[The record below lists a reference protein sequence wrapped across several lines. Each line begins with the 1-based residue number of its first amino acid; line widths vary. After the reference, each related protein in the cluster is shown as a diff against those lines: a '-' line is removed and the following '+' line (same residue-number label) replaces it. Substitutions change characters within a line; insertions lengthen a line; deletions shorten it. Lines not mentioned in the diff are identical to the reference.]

1 MIIGINIH
9 ILISTLFETDR
20 RRLLEGERKQTK
32 VFEREEKFSAAG
44 SFGCGR
50 PADGGAV
57 ASRGGGGGLE
67 SSRGE
72 IPRRRN
78 LLQAFVVVLAELA
91 QAHRRVYHRL
101 IGRLDAVL
109 FRLRQLIGP
118 LPRLERVG
126 EIPLHATAV
135 RPLLLHS
142 GEELGGVV
150 AGVKF
155 PQLLLSGG

>member
-1 MIIGINIH
+1 M
-9 ILISTLFETDR
+9 
-20 RRLLEGERKQTK
+20 
-32 VFEREEKFSAAG
+32 
-44 SFGCGR
+44 
-50 PADGGAV
+50 
-57 ASRGGGGGLE
+57 
-67 SSRGE
+67 
-72 IPRRRN
+72 
-78 LLQAFVVVLAELA
+78 LQAFVVVLAELA

-109 FRLRQLIGP
+109 LRLRQLIGP

-126 EIPLHATAV
+126 EVPLHAAAV